1 MNSWAK
7 IITVLINLILTSV
20 ENLRAQ
26 FNGVENSYL
35 GKETISWANFPLAID
50 WSTALRPSLATNSL
64 KAEVAAAE
72 GVGVAVGCT
81 PPPSH
86 GALWATEGEGGGD
99 KQRWPMGGPDATQ
112 TRGVGDVT
120 TSIGAELVRD
130 NSYRSVQC
138 ILLIRPSILYD
149 ENCSYKQ
156 DGLIPYHSIITILGI
171 SCDHLRSGR

>member
-1 MNSWAK
+1 MLKILGLNLTVLKIPIWAK
-7 IITVLINLILTSV
+7 RQLVERTS
-20 ENLRAQ
+20 LSQSIGRRHFA
-26 FNGVENSYL
+26 L
-35 GKETISWANFPLAID
+35 PLQQ
-50 WSTALRPSLATNSL
+50 TAWRRRWRRRRGWGLQW
-64 KAEVAAAE
+64 
-72 GVGVAVGCT
+72 
-81 PPPSH
+81 
-86 GALWATEGEGGGD
+86 GALPLPPTEHCGRRKGRGGG
-99 KQRWPMGGPDATQ
+99 KQRWPMGGPDAAQ